1 MKLKMGGGIEQND
14 VHASVKELSALECMC
29 VVCPDKNANSLMLSE
44 SSGLL
49 NILDALKIIESS
61 SSKKKTKENNRFK
74 IYEHMTKKKVLT
86 NE

>member
-49 NILDALKIIESS
+49 NILDALKIIEVLAV
-61 SSKKKTKENNRFK
+61 KRKQRKQK
-74 IYEHMTKKKVLT
+74 IQNL
-86 NE
+86 